1 LEGGADVNAVC
12 NNIDTAI
19 ILASWR
25 NHKPVVDLLL
35 KYGANAAIANKEGYT
50 CLHFAVEARSKAMVQ
65 VLLDWG
71 ASIEANDSGETP
83 LAASIRRGYDEITCL
98 LEEKSEQEKREKE
111 KREREK
117 REREKRERE
126 NKTSN
131 GVSSRECL
139 IM

>member
-1 LEGGADVNAVC
+1 
-12 NNIDTAI
+12 
-19 ILASWR
+19 
-25 NHKPVVDLLL
+25 
-35 KYGANAAIANKEGYT
+35 
-50 CLHFAVEARSKAMVQ
+50 MVQ

-117 REREKRERE
+117 KERERERE

-131 GVSSRECL
+131 GVSSRKCS